1 MKTLK
6 FRPALIKPILKGKTK
21 TTWRLFD
28 EKIIKKNEK
37 VALVNWVTKKE
48 FAKARVIGVRKT
60 TFGKLKEEDFEN
72 HEDYFDKKSMYKRY
86 TKFYK
91 KKVDEKTPLKII
103 KFELIKL

>member
-6 FRPALIKPILKGKTK
+6 FRPALIEPILKGKKK

-28 EKIIKKNEK
+28 EKEIKKDEK
-37 VALVNWVTKKE
+37 VMLVNWVTKEE
-48 FAKARVIGVRKT
+48 FAKAKIISVRNT
-60 TFGKLKEEDFEN
+60 TFSELKKEDFEN
-72 HEDYFDKKSMYKRY
+72 HEDYFDKKSMYQRY

-103 KFELIKL
+103 KFELIK